1 MWSLDIRRCH
11 RMARKLDVGMVWLNT
26 YRNVSP
32 MAPFGGTKQS
42 GYGRDNGAE
51 AINEFLETK
60 AVWVEL
66 EGATRDPFV
75 IG

>member
-1 MWSLDIRRCH
+1 
-11 RMARKLDVGMVWLNT
+11 
-26 YRNVSP
+26 

-51 AINEFLETK
+51 AMEEFLETK
-60 AVWVEL
+60 TVWVEL

>member
-1 MWSLDIRRCH
+1 MGSEGLTAYD
-11 RMARKLDVGMVWLNT
+11 
-26 YRNVSP
+26 
-32 MAPFGGTKQS
+32 

-51 AINEFLETK
+51 AIDEFLETK

>member
-1 MWSLDIRRCH
+1 MGIL
-11 RMARKLDVGMVWLNT
+11 ALPL
-26 YRNVSP
+26 
-32 MAPFGGTKQS
+32 ALLGGEL
-42 GYGRDNGAE
+42 AE

-60 AVWVEL
+60 AIWVEL

>member
-11 RMARKLDVGMVWLNT
+11 CMARKLDVGMVWLNT

-32 MAPFGGTKQS
+32 MAPRRHQAI